1 MTGGEEAAARL
12 LSAPA
17 VAGLPDPVGSAGGE
31 GRAWIVGGAVRDAVL
46 GHGITDVDLVVDAD
60 PGAVARAIAGALDGV
75 AFELSDEFGTWRS
88 QGRDFSWQVDVAALR
103 GGSLEADLGLRDF
116 TVGAVAVALEGG
128 PLIDP
133 TGGLEDLAAGV
144 LRAVSESSF
153 RDDPLRVI
161 RASRLA
167 AQFGWEIEEGTLLL
181 ARDSA
186 GRLGSVAGERILSE
200 FLLLVGSRDPLG
212 GVEAFDRTGAMEVVL
227 PELSG
232 LKGVIQG
239 PNHHLDVYGHTIEV
253 LEGVLRIETELDR
266 FVGESAAATSEYLAE
281 PLADGT
287 DRAVGLRLG
296 ALFHD
301 CAKPETRTERDGMVG
316 FRGHD
321 ELGAEKVGDVFGRLR
336 ASRRLSRHVAD
347 LTRHHLILGFMAAS
361 GPPSPEAVY
370 DYLRRTSPVSVDVT
384 LLTVA
389 DRLAARGSGPVASAE
404 MVGAHL
410 ELASKMVA
418 EGLEWHATGPPAL
431 PIPGDELAREVGI
444 EPGPELGRLIEGLER
459 AVWTGKVDS
468 ASDAVNLAR
477 EMLREG

>member
-1 MTGGEEAAARL
+1 MTVGEEAVLRL
-12 LSAPA
+12 LSDPA
-17 VAGLPDPVGSAGGE
+17 VAGLPDPVRSAGGG
-31 GRAWIVGGAVRDAVL
+31 GRSWVVGGAVRDALL
-46 GHGITDVDLVVDAD
+46 GHEITDVDLVVDAD
-60 PGAVARAIAGALDGV
+60 PGAVARAIAGGLDGV

-103 GGSLEADLGLRDF
+103 GGSIEADLGLRDF
-116 TVGAVAVALEGG
+116 TVGAIAIALEGG
-128 PLIDP
+128 YLIDP
-133 TGGLEDLAAGV
+133 TGGLDDLAAGV

-167 AQFGWEIEEGTLLL
+167 AQFGWEIEGGTLVL
-181 ARDSA
+181 ASESA
-186 GRLGSVAGERILSE
+186 AMLGSVAGERILSE

-212 GVEAFDRTGAMEVVL
+212 GIEKFDRTGAMEVVL
-227 PELSG
+227 PEITG
-232 LKGVIQG
+232 LKGVVQG
-239 PNHHLDVYGHTIEV
+239 PNHHLDVHGHTIEV

-266 FVGESAAATSEYLAE
+266 FVGDAAVATSAYLAE
-281 PLADGT
+281 PLADST

-301 CAKPETRTERDGMVG
+301 CAKPETRTERDGVVG

-321 ELGAEKVGDVFGRLR
+321 ELGADKVGDVFDRLR

-389 DRLAARGSGPVASAE
+389 DRLAARGSGTVASSE
-404 MVGAHL
+404 MIEAHL
-410 ELASKMVA
+410 ELASRMVA
-418 EGLEWHATGPPAL
+418 EGLEWRETGPPVL
-431 PIPGDELAREVGI
+431 PIPGDELAREVGL
-444 EPGPELGRLIEGLER
+444 EPGPELGRLIERLER
-459 AVWTGKVDS
+459 AVWTGQVDS
-468 ASDAVNLAR
+468 ASDAVTLAR
-477 EMLREG
+477 EILQED